1 LIIYLIILL
10 TINKPIIT
18 KAIDTVDV
26 WPGNFHPDY
35 GYDYKLG
42 KDFPTEDTVKID
54 YPKSTILA
62 NITGELLFNIT
73 LTTLNYTDGTYP
85 DSVKK
90 SVSIYIPPEFIIN
103 NRVESI
109 WTSFTN
115 DYSPSSIYLTS
126 AFSND
131 PIAPNWTILT
141 INNLNI
147 TKTTEDVKKRV
158 FIENKTQYIR
168 IFNVTSPS
176 IAGRYFFKVFININY
191 QAYSIGANNFPTIV
205 VKGDLNP
212 AYVSG
217 IVVNGEPTPPALYGM
232 PIDDTVYPDGTVLLP
247 TGYGGRVYAEGLT
260 NEGGEVYGQAFFNSS
275 SGGRFTLYG
284 LAPATYNLTVDVAGY
299 TPRKFLDIVT
309 VLEGQ
314 SVENLTLPILDGV
327 NITGIVYSKHQ
338 SNKILWGH
346 AFNITGQPVNRTIWI
361 DITDLDENVIASSP
375 LRLFNKFLLDI
386 RPRDQTNA
394 FLDHYNFSIK
404 REVQFDGH
412 IPQDYAN
419 YTSGIPSGD
428 YYIKSYVMNYAQLDV
443 PAIHIV
449 NRTMEVYTY
458 VDLQRTNYFEVTVHF
473 NNFTNFFNPS
483 PTPIGGY
490 LYLEVLDAADAVA
503 GFNISYVPAGSVN
516 HTIQVRGIDI
526 WNRFFA
532 GDSKKIAWTFKKD
545 QGLLPGTYTINTIFM
560 NQTMDFIAMNALI
573 ATSPQ
578 LRLAYPT
585 TTSPLT
591 EAFPVE
597 LLELTNRQ
605 TPLYFQIEVIKASIV
620 GFCNSAIKLSF
631 HLVIGGG
638 INFTIYS
645 VDWQD
650 PSNRIDWLYPG
661 SRLRIDIQTIE
672 GSLIGTIY
680 ATQPDI
686 GSRIDI
692 STRGEISWEVGPP
705 FLPPFAS
712 ALGLNTGTYIL
723 KIYTPGYLED
733 PNRVSIAIPVTLS
746 HISDIPIYL
755 YKGSKINLN
764 IGFRTEQNF
773 EPINNR
779 LCYARPINNI
789 DATPIRVEAFDE
801 FGEFIAANISYIDI
815 GSTNLSI
822 NLYGFDNY
830 YGNPRHLWTNFYD
843 TTDANRKLDSGLD
856 KGIYQLRISV
866 AGYYH
871 DEPSLISIDSI
882 RIEDT
887 SSIID
892 VERLGYLSGNITWA
906 NWLRD
911 AYPLSWASITAYH
924 ENGVEEVYTYSL
936 DGFYEMWLIEGRHD
950 FGVYHPGLNPIYL
963 PNGLDISWGACSSLI
978 FHMDWLSSADE
989 EAVPEFQNSLPLL
1002 AGAIILLFLVLRTR
1016 RNSKKYSVYKNS
1028 RTIQQSKKI
1037 QVYQDRSFLIRT
1049 MCSPGPL

>member
-1 LIIYLIILL
+1 M
-10 TINKPIIT
+10 
-18 KAIDTVDV
+18 DV
-26 WPGNFHPDY
+26 WPGNFHKDH

-54 YPKSTILA
+54 YPKSTILT

-73 LTTLNYTDGTYP
+73 LTTLNYSETDQDKKYP
-85 DSVKK
+85 SSIKK
-90 SVSIYIPPEFIIN
+90 SISIYIPPEFIIN
-103 NRVESI
+103 NRAESI
-109 WTSFTN
+109 WTGFTN
-115 DYSPSSIYLTS
+115 DYSPSSIFLTS
-126 AFSND
+126 AFPND
-131 PIAPNWTILT
+131 PIAPNWTLLT

-158 FIENKTQYIR
+158 FIENKTQYVR

-176 IAGRYFFKVFININY
+176 IAGRYFFKVFININN
-191 QAYSIGANNFPTIV
+191 QAYSIGSEYFPTIV

-260 NEGGEVYGQAFFNSS
+260 SEGRKVYGQAFFNSS

-314 SVENLTLPILDGV
+314 SVENLALPVLEGV
-327 NITGIVYSKHQ
+327 NITVIVYSKHQ
-338 SNKILWGH
+338 SNKIPWGH
-346 AFNITGQPVNRTIWI
+346 AFDITGQKVNRTIWM
-361 DITDLDENVIASSP
+361 DITDLNENVIASSP
-375 LRLFNKFLLDI
+375 LRLYDRTALDF
-386 RPRDQTNA
+386 RPRDYTDYS
-394 FLDHYNFSIK
+394 LDHFNFSHERAI
-404 REVQFDGH
+404 RNEVSFDGH

-428 YYIKSYVMNYAQLDV
+428 YYVKAYVTNYVQLDFPV
-443 PAIHIV
+443 IHIG
-449 NRTMEVYTY
+449 NRTTEVKIY
-458 VDLQRTNYFEVTVHF
+458 VDLQRTNYFDVTVHF
-473 NNFTNFFNPS
+473 NNCTDFFNPS

-490 LYLEVLDAADAVA
+490 LYLEVLDAADTVA
-503 GFNISYVPAGSVN
+503 GFNVSYVPEGSTYK
-516 HTIQVRGIDI
+516 TIQVRGIDI
-526 WNRFFA
+526 WNRFISN
-532 GDSKKIAWTFKKD
+532 DSKKIAWTFKKD
-545 QGLLPGTYTINTIFM
+545 QGLLPGTYTINAIFM

-605 TPLYFQIEVIKASIV
+605 TPLYFQIDVIKASII
-620 GFCNSAIKLSF
+620 GFCNSAIKFSF

-661 SRLRIDIQTIE
+661 SRMRIDIQTIE
-672 GSLIGTIY
+672 GSLIGTLY

-686 GSRIDI
+686 GNRIVI

-723 KIYTPGYLED
+723 KIYTPGYIED
-733 PNRVSIAIPVTLS
+733 PNRASIAIPVTLS

-755 YKGSKINLN
+755 YKGAKINLN
-764 IGFRTEQNF
+764 IGFRTEQNY
-773 EPINNR
+773 EAINNR
-779 LCYARPINNI
+779 MCYARPINNI

-843 TTDANRKLDSGLD
+843 TTDGDRKLDSGLD

-866 AGYYH
+866 VGYYH
-871 DEPSLISIDSI
+871 DEPSLINIESI
-882 RIEDT
+882 RIEDK

-892 VERLGYLSGNITWA
+892 LERLGYLSGNITWA
-906 NWLRD
+906 NYLRD

-924 ENGVEEVYTYSL
+924 ESGDEEVYTYSL
-936 DGFYEMWLIEGRHD
+936 DGFYEMWLIEGRYD

-963 PNGLDISWGACSSLI
+963 QNGLDISWGACSSLI
-978 FHMDWLSSADE
+978 FHMDWLSSVDE
-989 EAVPEFQNSLPLL
+989 EAVPEFHNSLPLL
-1002 AGAIILLFLVLRTR
+1002 VGAIIMLFIIPRAR
-1016 RNSKKYSVYKNS
+1016 RYSIKYSVYRKS
-1028 RTIQQSKKI
+1028 SSSVIKKI
-1037 QVYQDRSFLIRT
+1037 ENHQERSFLIRT